1 MLGVT
6 CPAVPPPV
14 KIIRLIITSRLEYVL
29 FLHTSNIIKII
40 SILYFLKEI
49 GQVAKLWRNLQTS
62 QKFEGS
68 KMNDKKDEFKECIA
82 REFEEIVREEEEF
95 LENDTSL
102 VVPEGT
108 KEAVLA
114 RVREQIRAYEME
126 QAEKEAKEREEA
138 INHLSEEDREA
149 LELGR
154 KMLKAEI
161 GQNDPEES
169 SGKKVRRKK
178 RPLKMYLALAAVI
191 VCVLA
196 MGITSMGGPER
207 IVRMMTQDVG
217 DREVE
222 YTVKGENVKTIENED
237 EEKAYQE
244 IRDTFNTDIV
254 KVIICLSDMTFDSM
268 NLEKDKQVAEMYYN
282 YKGKTIAYIIN
293 APYRENS
300 LGIDFEDSVE
310 KEYTKKINDC
320 EIKITIYKIDGEKI
334 PGCVAKF
341 KYNNIEYLLSG
352 TMKQQDFEKIINNL
366 FFSK

>member
-1 MLGVT
+1 
-6 CPAVPPPV
+6 
-14 KIIRLIITSRLEYVL
+14 
-29 FLHTSNIIKII
+29 
-40 SILYFLKEI
+40 
-49 GQVAKLWRNLQTS
+49 
-62 QKFEGS
+62 
-68 KMNDKKDEFKECIA
+68 MNDKKDEFKECIA
-82 REFEEIVREEEEF
+82 REFEEIAREEEEF

-126 QAEKEAKEREEA
+126 QTRKETEEREEA

-154 KMLKAEI
+154 KMLKAGI

-178 RPLKMYLALAAVI
+178 KPLKIYLALAAVI

-207 IVRMMTQDVG
+207 IVRMMTQNVG

-222 YTVKGENVKTIENED
+222 YTVKGEKVKTIENED

-282 YKGKTIAYIIN
+282 YEGKTIAYIIN
-293 APYRENS
+293 VPYRENS

-310 KEYTKKINDC
+310 KEYTKKINGC

>member
-1 MLGVT
+1 
-6 CPAVPPPV
+6 
-14 KIIRLIITSRLEYVL
+14 
-29 FLHTSNIIKII
+29 
-40 SILYFLKEI
+40 
-49 GQVAKLWRNLQTS
+49 
-62 QKFEGS
+62 
-68 KMNDKKDEFKECIA
+68 MNDKKDEFKECIA

-282 YKGKTIAYIIN
+282 YKGKTITYIIN

>member
-1 MLGVT
+1 
-6 CPAVPPPV
+6 
-14 KIIRLIITSRLEYVL
+14 
-29 FLHTSNIIKII
+29 
-40 SILYFLKEI
+40 
-49 GQVAKLWRNLQTS
+49 
-62 QKFEGS
+62 
-68 KMNDKKDEFKECIA
+68 MNDKKDEFKECIA
-82 REFEEIVREEEEF
+82 REFEEIAREEEEF

-126 QAEKEAKEREEA
+126 QTRKETEEREEA

-154 KMLKAEI
+154 KMLKAGI
-161 GQNDPEES
+161 GQNDPEEP

-178 RPLKMYLALAAVI
+178 KPLKMYLALAAVI
-191 VCVLA
+191 VCVMA

-207 IVRMMTQDVG
+207 IVRMMTQNVG

-222 YTVKGENVKTIENED
+222 YTVKGERVKTIENED
-237 EEKAYQE
+237 EEKAYQK

-254 KVIICLSDMTFDSM
+254 KVILCLSDMTFDSM

-282 YKGKTIAYIIN
+282 YEGKTIAYIIN

-310 KEYTKKINDC
+310 KEYTKKINGC

-366 FFSK
+366 IFP

>member
-1 MLGVT
+1 
-6 CPAVPPPV
+6 
-14 KIIRLIITSRLEYVL
+14 
-29 FLHTSNIIKII
+29 
-40 SILYFLKEI
+40 
-49 GQVAKLWRNLQTS
+49 
-62 QKFEGS
+62 
-68 KMNDKKDEFKECIA
+68 MNDNKDEFKECIA
-82 REFEEIVREEEEF
+82 REFEEIAREEEEF

-126 QAEKEAKEREEA
+126 QTRKETEEREEA

-154 KMLKAEI
+154 KMLKAGI
-161 GQNDPEES
+161 GQKDPEEPS
-169 SGKKVRRKK
+169 EKKVRRKK
-178 RPLKMYLALAAVI
+178 KPLKMYLALAAVI

-222 YTVKGENVKTIENED
+222 YTVKGEKVKTIENED
-237 EEKAYQE
+237 EEKAYQK

-254 KVIICLSDMTFDSM
+254 KVILCLSDMTFDSM

-282 YKGKTIAYIIN
+282 YEGKTIAYIIN

-310 KEYTKKINDC
+310 KEYTKKINGC

-366 FFSK
+366 IFP

>member
-1 MLGVT
+1 
-6 CPAVPPPV
+6 
-14 KIIRLIITSRLEYVL
+14 
-29 FLHTSNIIKII
+29 
-40 SILYFLKEI
+40 
-49 GQVAKLWRNLQTS
+49 
-62 QKFEGS
+62 
-68 KMNDKKDEFKECIA
+68 MNDKKDEFKECIA
-82 REFEEIVREEEEF
+82 REFEEIAREEEEF

-126 QAEKEAKEREEA
+126 QTRKETEEREEA

-154 KMLKAEI
+154 KMLKAGI
-161 GQNDPEES
+161 GQNDPEEP

-178 RPLKMYLALAAVI
+178 KPLKMYLALAAVI
-191 VCVLA
+191 VCVMA

-222 YTVKGENVKTIENED
+222 YTVKGEKVKTIENED
-237 EEKAYQE
+237 EEKAYQK

-254 KVIICLSDMTFDSM
+254 KVILCLSDMTFDSM

-282 YKGKTIAYIIN
+282 YEGKTIAYIIN

-310 KEYTKKINDC
+310 KEYTKKINGC
-320 EIKITIYKIDGEKI
+320 EIKIRIYKIDGEKI

-366 FFSK
+366 IFP

>member
-1 MLGVT
+1 
-6 CPAVPPPV
+6 
-14 KIIRLIITSRLEYVL
+14 
-29 FLHTSNIIKII
+29 
-40 SILYFLKEI
+40 
-49 GQVAKLWRNLQTS
+49 
-62 QKFEGS
+62 
-68 KMNDKKDEFKECIA
+68 MNDKKDEFKECIA
-82 REFEEIVREEEEF
+82 REFEEIAREEEEF

-126 QAEKEAKEREEA
+126 QARKEAEEREEA
-138 INHLSEEDREA
+138 INQLSEEDREA

-154 KMLKAEI
+154 KMLKAGI
-161 GQNDPEES
+161 GQNDPEEP

-178 RPLKMYLALAAVI
+178 KPLKMYLALAAVI

-207 IVRMMTQDVG
+207 IVRMVRQNVG

-222 YTVKGENVKTIENED
+222 YTVKGEKVKTIKNED

-254 KVIICLSDMTFDSM
+254 KVIICSSDMTFDSM

-310 KEYTKKINDC
+310 KEYTKKINGC
-320 EIKITIYKIDGEKI
+320 EIKITTYKIDGEKI

-366 FFSK
+366 IFP

>member
-1 MLGVT
+1 
-6 CPAVPPPV
+6 
-14 KIIRLIITSRLEYVL
+14 
-29 FLHTSNIIKII
+29 
-40 SILYFLKEI
+40 
-49 GQVAKLWRNLQTS
+49 
-62 QKFEGS
+62 
-68 KMNDKKDEFKECIA
+68 MNDKKDEFKECIA
-82 REFEEIVREEEEF
+82 REFEEIAREEEEF

-126 QAEKEAKEREEA
+126 QTRKEAEEREEA

-154 KMLKAEI
+154 KMLKAGI
-161 GQNDPEES
+161 GQKDPEEP

-178 RPLKMYLALAAVI
+178 KPLKMYLALAAVI

-217 DREVE
+217 DREVDQ
-222 YTVKGENVKTIENED
+222 VDSNHADKENKVIEGED

-244 IRDTFNTDIV
+244 IGDVFNTDIV
-254 KVIICLSDMTFDSM
+254 KLSANLKDMKFDSM
-268 NLEKDKQVAEMYYN
+268 NLDENNQIAENYYTYN
-282 YKGKTIAYIIN
+282 KKTIAYIIS

-300 LGIDFEDSVE
+300 WGVDFEDPIE
-310 KEYTKKINDC
+310 KKYTEKLHNCKID
-320 EIKITIYKIDGEKI
+320 ITVYKIDKNEQFGYA
-334 PGCVAKF
+334 AKF
-341 KYNNIEYLLSG
+341 KYNNIDYLLTG
-352 TMKQQDFEKIINNL
+352 TMRQQEFDKIL
-366 FFSK
+366 KSLVFPK

>member
-1 MLGVT
+1 
-6 CPAVPPPV
+6 
-14 KIIRLIITSRLEYVL
+14 
-29 FLHTSNIIKII
+29 
-40 SILYFLKEI
+40 
-49 GQVAKLWRNLQTS
+49 
-62 QKFEGS
+62 
-68 KMNDKKDEFKECIA
+68 MNDKKDEFKECIA
-82 REFEEIVREEEEF
+82 REFEEIAREEEEF

-126 QAEKEAKEREEA
+126 QTRKETEEREEA

-154 KMLKAEI
+154 KMLKAGI
-161 GQNDPEES
+161 GQKD
-169 SGKKVRRKK
+169 
-178 RPLKMYLALAAVI
+178 
-191 VCVLA
+191 
-196 MGITSMGGPER
+196 PER

-222 YTVKGENVKTIENED
+222 YTVKGEKVKTIENED
-237 EEKAYQE
+237 EEKAYQK

-254 KVIICLSDMTFDSM
+254 KVILCLSDMTFDSM

-282 YKGKTIAYIIN
+282 YEGKTIAYIIN

-310 KEYTKKINDC
+310 KEYTKKINGC

-366 FFSK
+366 IFP